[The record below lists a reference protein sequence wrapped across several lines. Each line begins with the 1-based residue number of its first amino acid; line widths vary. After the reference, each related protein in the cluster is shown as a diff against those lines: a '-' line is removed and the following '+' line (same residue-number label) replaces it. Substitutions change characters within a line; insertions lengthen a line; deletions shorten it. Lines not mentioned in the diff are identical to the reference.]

1 MMVINTKLYMDM
13 KKLKHSLLFG
23 VLTLFVTSCMEVDN
37 FDEPDAHF
45 TGRIIDKT
53 TGRISRPIRCRTG
66 EDLGEKASVLI
77 PFSNDSCEAGWH
89 FQQYETV

>member
-1 MMVINTKLYMDM
+1 M

-53 TGRISRPIRCRTG
+53 TGENILADQG
-66 EDLGEKASVLI
+66 
-77 PFSNDSCEAGWH
+77 AGR
-89 FQQYETV
+89 VKI

>member
-1 MMVINTKLYMDM
+1 M

-53 TGRISRPIRCRTG
+53 TGEYPGRSGCRTG
-66 EDLGEKASVLI
+66 EDLGEKLQS
-77 PFSNDSCEAGWH
+77 
-89 FQQYETV
+89 

>member
-1 MMVINTKLYMDM
+1 M

-45 TGRIIDKT
+45 TGRIIDKLR
-53 TGRISRPIRCRTG
+53 GRISWPIRVQDG
-66 EDLGEKASVLI
+66 
-77 PFSNDSCEAGWH
+77 
-89 FQQYETV
+89 

>member
-1 MMVINTKLYMDM
+1 M

-53 TGRISRPIRCRTG
+53 TGENIGRSGCRTG
-66 EDLGEKASVLI
+66 EDLGEKLQS
-77 PFSNDSCEAGWH
+77 
-89 FQQYETV
+89 

>member
-1 MMVINTKLYMDM
+1 M

-53 TGRISRPIRCRTG
+53 TGRISWPIRCRTG
-66 EDLGEKASVLI
+66 EDLGEKLQS
-77 PFSNDSCEAGWH
+77 
-89 FQQYETV
+89 

>member
-1 MMVINTKLYMDM
+1 M
-13 KKLKHSLLFG
+13 KKLKYSLLFG

-53 TGRISRPIRCRTG
+53 TGDR
-66 EDLGEKASVLI
+66 KSV
-77 PFSNDSCEAGWH
+77 
-89 FQQYETV
+89 V